1 MQKKIP
7 MRQCVG
13 CREMKAKK
21 ELVRVVRSPE
31 GEISLDFRGKAPGRG
46 AYVCP
51 QAECLRRA
59 IKSRALE
66 RGLDCQIPQEIY
78 DQLLLR
84 MEAGDQDG
92 PAAKGAAPAG
102 PCPPR
107 TASGDRRGAG
117 RHRLPQRQ
125 GEASIGSKGRRRPYL
140 PPGTLLCFGQQM
152 PVYLR
157 AVHKRRAGKR
167 SWLQCLRAV
176 RVYRSRVCKI
186 VS

>member
-31 GEISLDFRGKAPGRG
+31 GEISLDFRGTAPGRG

-84 MEAGDQDG
+84 MEAGDHD
-92 PAAKGAAPAG
+92 
-102 PCPPR
+102 
-107 TASGDRRGAG
+107 
-117 RHRLPQRQ
+117 
-125 GEASIGSKGRRRPYL
+125 
-140 PPGTLLCFGQQM
+140 
-152 PVYLR
+152 
-157 AVHKRRAGKR
+157 
-167 SWLQCLRAV
+167 
-176 RVYRSRVCKI
+176 
-186 VS
+186 